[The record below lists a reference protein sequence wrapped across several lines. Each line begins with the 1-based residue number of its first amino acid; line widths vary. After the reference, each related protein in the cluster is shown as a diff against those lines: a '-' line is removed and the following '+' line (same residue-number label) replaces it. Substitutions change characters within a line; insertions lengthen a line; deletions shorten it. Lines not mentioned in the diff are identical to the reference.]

1 MKSTS
6 NIRDFKYFQ
15 NSLGFKINK
24 LSKELKR
31 YSSKIIKAYP
41 SLGIPELFTLNVIG
55 ENKKEVTIKYIASV
69 HWADQAEISRGVQ
82 KLIKLSLVNKA
93 KNHDDLRYTL
103 LQVTSDG
110 KKIHRELLKKQTDRN
125 KKLLKDFVLKVSS
138 FGSSKIFMFLV
149 NTFEERALIRPRF
162 FTFLFSFVSLVCP
175 LCLGPCAIPP
185 PTKIG
190 AVILPCLAPPYP
202 FC

>member
-31 YSSKIIKAYP
+31 YSSKIIKSYP

-55 ENKKEVTIKYIASV
+55 ENKKEVTIKYITSV

-82 KLIKLSLVNKA
+82 KLIKLSLINKA

-110 KKIHRELLKKQTDRN
+110 KKLHRELLKKQTDRN
-125 KKLLKDFVLKVSS
+125 KKLLKDFSNEEIVHMQKLLDKLLISS
-138 FGSSKIFMFLV
+138 QKY
-149 NTFEERALIRPRF
+149 LI
-162 FTFLFSFVSLVCP
+162 LN
-175 LCLGPCAIPP
+175 
-185 PTKIG
+185 
-190 AVILPCLAPPYP
+190 
-202 FC
+202 

>member
-1 MKSTS
+1 MYSTMKSTS

-125 KKLLKDFVLKVSS
+125 KKLLKDFSNEEIIHMQKLLDKLLISS
-138 FGSSKIFMFLV
+138 QKYLIF
-149 NTFEERALIRPRF
+149 N
-162 FTFLFSFVSLVCP
+162 
-175 LCLGPCAIPP
+175 
-185 PTKIG
+185 
-190 AVILPCLAPPYP
+190 
-202 FC
+202 

>member
-1 MKSTS
+1 MYSTMKSAT

-31 YSSKIIKAYP
+31 YSSKIIKEYP
-41 SLGIPELFTLNVIG
+41 SLGIPELFSLNVIG

-103 LQVTSDG
+103 LQMTNEG
-110 KKIHRELLKKQTDRN
+110 KKLHKELLKKQTDRN
-125 KKLLKDFVLKVSS
+125 KKLLKDFSNEEITHMQKLLDKLLISS
-138 FGSSKIFMFLV
+138 QKYLIF
-149 NTFEERALIRPRF
+149 N
-162 FTFLFSFVSLVCP
+162 
-175 LCLGPCAIPP
+175 
-185 PTKIG
+185 
-190 AVILPCLAPPYP
+190 
-202 FC
+202 

>member
-1 MKSTS
+1 MKSAT

-31 YSSKIIKAYP
+31 YSSKIIKEYP
-41 SLGIPELFTLNVIG
+41 SLGIPELFSLNVIG

-103 LQVTSDG
+103 LQMTNEG
-110 KKIHRELLKKQTDRN
+110 KKLHKELLKKQTDRN
-125 KKLLKDFVLKVSS
+125 KKLLKDFSNEEITHMQKLLDKLLISS
-138 FGSSKIFMFLV
+138 QKYLIV
-149 NTFEERALIRPRF
+149 N
-162 FTFLFSFVSLVCP
+162 
-175 LCLGPCAIPP
+175 
-185 PTKIG
+185 
-190 AVILPCLAPPYP
+190 
-202 FC
+202 

>member
-1 MKSTS
+1 MYSTMKSTS

-55 ENKKEVTIKYIASV
+55 ENKKEVTIKYITSV

-82 KLIKLSLVNKA
+82 KLIKLSLINKA

-110 KKIHRELLKKQTDRN
+110 KKLHRELLKKQTDRN
-125 KKLLKDFVLKVSS
+125 KKLLKDFSNEEIVHMQKLLDKLLISS
-138 FGSSKIFMFLV
+138 QKY
-149 NTFEERALIRPRF
+149 LI
-162 FTFLFSFVSLVCP
+162 LN
-175 LCLGPCAIPP
+175 
-185 PTKIG
+185 
-190 AVILPCLAPPYP
+190 
-202 FC
+202 

>member
-1 MKSTS
+1 MYSTMKSTS

-55 ENKKEVTIKYIASV
+55 ENKKEVTIKYITSV

-82 KLIKLSLVNKA
+82 KLIKLSLINKA
-93 KNHDDLRYTL
+93 RNHDDLRYTL

-110 KKIHRELLKKQTDRN
+110 KKLHRELLKKQTDRN
-125 KKLLKDFVLKVSS
+125 KKLLKDFSNEEIVHMQKLLDKLLISS
-138 FGSSKIFMFLV
+138 QKY
-149 NTFEERALIRPRF
+149 LI
-162 FTFLFSFVSLVCP
+162 LN
-175 LCLGPCAIPP
+175 
-185 PTKIG
+185 
-190 AVILPCLAPPYP
+190 
-202 FC
+202 

>member
-55 ENKKEVTIKYIASV
+55 ENKKEVSIKYIASV

-82 KLIKLSLVNKA
+82 KLIKLSLVNKTT
-93 KNHDDLRYTL
+93 NNEDLRYTL
-103 LQVTSDG
+103 LQATKEG
-110 KKIHRELLKKQTDRN
+110 KKIHKELLKKQTDRN
-125 KKLLKDFVLKVSS
+125 KKLLKDFSNEEISLMQQLLDKLLISS
-138 FGSSKIFMFLV
+138 QKYLIF
-149 NTFEERALIRPRF
+149 N
-162 FTFLFSFVSLVCP
+162 
-175 LCLGPCAIPP
+175 
-185 PTKIG
+185 
-190 AVILPCLAPPYP
+190 
-202 FC
+202 

>member
-1 MKSTS
+1 MYSTMKSTS

-55 ENKKEVTIKYIASV
+55 ENKKKVTIKYITSV

-82 KLIKLSLVNKA
+82 KLIKLSLINKA

-110 KKIHRELLKKQTDRN
+110 KKLHRELLKKQTDRN
-125 KKLLKDFVLKVSS
+125 KKLLKDFSNEEIVHMQKLLDKLLISS
-138 FGSSKIFMFLV
+138 QKY
-149 NTFEERALIRPRF
+149 LI
-162 FTFLFSFVSLVCP
+162 LN
-175 LCLGPCAIPP
+175 
-185 PTKIG
+185 
-190 AVILPCLAPPYP
+190 
-202 FC
+202 

>member
-1 MKSTS
+1 MYSTMKSIS

-55 ENKKEVTIKYIASV
+55 ENKKEVTIKYITSV

-82 KLIKLSLVNKA
+82 KLIKLSLINKA

-110 KKIHRELLKKQTDRN
+110 KKLHRELLKKQTDRN
-125 KKLLKDFVLKVSS
+125 KKLLKDFSNEEIVHMQKLLDKLLISS
-138 FGSSKIFMFLV
+138 QKY
-149 NTFEERALIRPRF
+149 LI
-162 FTFLFSFVSLVCP
+162 LN
-175 LCLGPCAIPP
+175 
-185 PTKIG
+185 
-190 AVILPCLAPPYP
+190 
-202 FC
+202 

>member
-1 MKSTS
+1 MYSTMKSTS

-55 ENKKEVTIKYIASV
+55 ENKKEVTIKYITSV

-110 KKIHRELLKKQTDRN
+110 KKLHRELLKKQTDRN
-125 KKLLKDFVLKVSS
+125 KKLLKDFSNEEIVHMQKLLDKLLISS
-138 FGSSKIFMFLV
+138 QKY
-149 NTFEERALIRPRF
+149 LI
-162 FTFLFSFVSLVCP
+162 LN
-175 LCLGPCAIPP
+175 
-185 PTKIG
+185 
-190 AVILPCLAPPYP
+190 
-202 FC
+202 

>member
-1 MKSTS
+1 MKSIS

-82 KLIKLSLVNKA
+82 KLIKLSLINKA

-110 KKIHRELLKKQTDRN
+110 KKLHRELLKKQTDRN
-125 KKLLKDFVLKVSS
+125 KKLLKDFNNEEIVHMQKLLDKLLISS
-138 FGSSKIFMFLV
+138 QKY
-149 NTFEERALIRPRF
+149 LI
-162 FTFLFSFVSLVCP
+162 LN
-175 LCLGPCAIPP
+175 
-185 PTKIG
+185 
-190 AVILPCLAPPYP
+190 
-202 FC
+202 

>member
-1 MKSTS
+1 MKSIS

-125 KKLLKDFVLKVSS
+125 KKLLKDFSNEEIIHIQKLLDKLLISS
-138 FGSSKIFMFLV
+138 QKYLIF
-149 NTFEERALIRPRF
+149 N
-162 FTFLFSFVSLVCP
+162 
-175 LCLGPCAIPP
+175 
-185 PTKIG
+185 
-190 AVILPCLAPPYP
+190 
-202 FC
+202 

>member
-1 MKSTS
+1 MYSTMKSTS

-82 KLIKLSLVNKA
+82 KLIKLSLINKA

-103 LQVTSDG
+103 LKVTSDG
-110 KKIHRELLKKQTDRN
+110 KKLHRELLKKQTDRN
-125 KKLLKDFVLKVSS
+125 KKLLKDFSNEEIAHMQKLLDKLLISS
-138 FGSSKIFMFLV
+138 QKY
-149 NTFEERALIRPRF
+149 LI
-162 FTFLFSFVSLVCP
+162 LN
-175 LCLGPCAIPP
+175 
-185 PTKIG
+185 
-190 AVILPCLAPPYP
+190 
-202 FC
+202 

>member
-1 MKSTS
+1 MNSTS
-6 NIRDFKYFQ
+6 NIRDFKYFL

-110 KKIHRELLKKQTDRN
+110 EKIHRELLKKQTDRN
-125 KKLLKDFVLKVSS
+125 KKLLKDFSNEEIVHMQELLDKLLISS
-138 FGSSKIFMFLV
+138 QKYLIF
-149 NTFEERALIRPRF
+149 N
-162 FTFLFSFVSLVCP
+162 
-175 LCLGPCAIPP
+175 
-185 PTKIG
+185 
-190 AVILPCLAPPYP
+190 
-202 FC
+202 

>member
-55 ENKKEVTIKYIASV
+55 ENKKEVSIKYISSV

-125 KKLLKDFVLKVSS
+125 KKLLKDFSNEEIIHIQKLLDKLLISS
-138 FGSSKIFMFLV
+138 QKYLIF
-149 NTFEERALIRPRF
+149 N
-162 FTFLFSFVSLVCP
+162 
-175 LCLGPCAIPP
+175 
-185 PTKIG
+185 
-190 AVILPCLAPPYP
+190 
-202 FC
+202 

>member
-1 MKSTS
+1 MKSIS

-55 ENKKEVTIKYIASV
+55 ENKKEVTIKYITSV

-82 KLIKLSLVNKA
+82 KLIKLSLINKA

-110 KKIHRELLKKQTDRN
+110 KKLHRELLKKQTDRN
-125 KKLLKDFVLKVSS
+125 KKLLKDFSNEEIVHMQKLLDKLLISS
-138 FGSSKIFMFLV
+138 QKY
-149 NTFEERALIRPRF
+149 LI
-162 FTFLFSFVSLVCP
+162 LN
-175 LCLGPCAIPP
+175 
-185 PTKIG
+185 
-190 AVILPCLAPPYP
+190 
-202 FC
+202 

>member
-1 MKSTS
+1 MYSTMKSAT

-31 YSSKIIKAYP
+31 YSSKIIKEYP
-41 SLGIPELFTLNVIG
+41 SLGIPELFSLNVIG

-103 LQVTSDG
+103 LQMTNEG
-110 KKIHRELLKKQTDRN
+110 KKLHKELLKKQTDRN
-125 KKLLKDFVLKVSS
+125 KKVLKDFSNEEITHMQKLLDKLLISS
-138 FGSSKIFMFLV
+138 QKYLIF
-149 NTFEERALIRPRF
+149 N
-162 FTFLFSFVSLVCP
+162 
-175 LCLGPCAIPP
+175 
-185 PTKIG
+185 
-190 AVILPCLAPPYP
+190 
-202 FC
+202 

>member
-1 MKSTS
+1 MYSTMKSTS

-31 YSSKIIKAYP
+31 YSSKIIKSYP

-55 ENKKEVTIKYIASV
+55 ENKKEVTIKYIHSV

-82 KLIKLSLVNKA
+82 KLIKLSLINKA

-110 KKIHRELLKKQTDRN
+110 KKLHKELLKKQTDRN
-125 KKLLKDFVLKVSS
+125 KKLLKDFRMK
-138 FGSSKIFMFLV
+138 K
-149 NTFEERALIRPRF
+149 
-162 FTFLFSFVSLVCP
+162 LFICKNF
-175 LCLGPCAIPP
+175 
-185 PTKIG
+185 
-190 AVILPCLAPPYP
+190 
-202 FC
+202 

>member
-1 MKSTS
+1 MKGTS

-31 YSSKIIKAYP
+31 YSSKIIKSYP

-55 ENKKEVTIKYIASV
+55 ENKKEVTIKYITSV

-82 KLIKLSLVNKA
+82 KLIKLSLINKA

-110 KKIHRELLKKQTDRN
+110 KKLHRELLKKQTDRN
-125 KKLLKDFVLKVSS
+125 KKLLKDFSNEEIVHMQKLLDKLLISS
-138 FGSSKIFMFLV
+138 QKY
-149 NTFEERALIRPRF
+149 LI
-162 FTFLFSFVSLVCP
+162 LN
-175 LCLGPCAIPP
+175 
-185 PTKIG
+185 
-190 AVILPCLAPPYP
+190 
-202 FC
+202 

>member
-1 MKSTS
+1 MYSTMKSIS

-55 ENKKEVTIKYIASV
+55 ENKKKVTIKYIASV

-82 KLIKLSLVNKA
+82 KLIKLSLINKA

-110 KKIHRELLKKQTDRN
+110 KKLHRELLKKQTDRN
-125 KKLLKDFVLKVSS
+125 KKLLKDFSNEEIVHMQKLLDKLLISS
-138 FGSSKIFMFLV
+138 QKY
-149 NTFEERALIRPRF
+149 LI
-162 FTFLFSFVSLVCP
+162 LN
-175 LCLGPCAIPP
+175 
-185 PTKIG
+185 
-190 AVILPCLAPPYP
+190 
-202 FC
+202 

>member
-1 MKSTS
+1 MYSTMKSTS

-31 YSSKIIKAYP
+31 YSSKIIKSYP

-55 ENKKEVTIKYIASV
+55 ENKKEVTIKYITSV

-82 KLIKLSLVNKA
+82 KLIKLSLINKA

-103 LQVTSDG
+103 LQVTSNG
-110 KKIHRELLKKQTDRN
+110 KKLHRELLKKQTDRN
-125 KKLLKDFVLKVSS
+125 KKLLKDFSNEEIVHMQKLLDKLLISS
-138 FGSSKIFMFLV
+138 QKY
-149 NTFEERALIRPRF
+149 LI
-162 FTFLFSFVSLVCP
+162 LN
-175 LCLGPCAIPP
+175 
-185 PTKIG
+185 
-190 AVILPCLAPPYP
+190 
-202 FC
+202 

>member
-1 MKSTS
+1 MYSTMKSTS

-55 ENKKEVTIKYIASV
+55 ENKKEVSIKYISSV

-82 KLIKLSLVNKA
+82 KLIKLSLINKA

-103 LQVTSDG
+103 LRVTSDG
-110 KKIHRELLKKQTDRN
+110 KKLHRELLKKQTDRN
-125 KKLLKDFVLKVSS
+125 KKLLKDFSNEEIVHMQKLLDKLLISS
-138 FGSSKIFMFLV
+138 QKYLIF
-149 NTFEERALIRPRF
+149 N
-162 FTFLFSFVSLVCP
+162 
-175 LCLGPCAIPP
+175 
-185 PTKIG
+185 
-190 AVILPCLAPPYP
+190 
-202 FC
+202 

>member
-1 MKSTS
+1 MYSTMKSIS

-82 KLIKLSLVNKA
+82 KLIKLSLINKA
-93 KNHDDLRYTL
+93 KNHDHLRYTL

-110 KKIHRELLKKQTDRN
+110 KKLHKELLKKQTDRN
-125 KKLLKDFVLKVSS
+125 KKLLKDFNNEEIVHMQKLLDKLLISS
-138 FGSSKIFMFLV
+138 QKY
-149 NTFEERALIRPRF
+149 LI
-162 FTFLFSFVSLVCP
+162 LN
-175 LCLGPCAIPP
+175 
-185 PTKIG
+185 
-190 AVILPCLAPPYP
+190 
-202 FC
+202 

>member
-1 MKSTS
+1 MYSTMKSTS

-31 YSSKIIKAYP
+31 YSSKIIKSYP

-110 KKIHRELLKKQTDRN
+110 KKLHKELLKKQTDRN
-125 KKLLKDFVLKVSS
+125 KKLLKDFSNEEIVHMQKLLDKLLISS
-138 FGSSKIFMFLV
+138 QKY
-149 NTFEERALIRPRF
+149 LI
-162 FTFLFSFVSLVCP
+162 LN
-175 LCLGPCAIPP
+175 
-185 PTKIG
+185 
-190 AVILPCLAPPYP
+190 
-202 FC
+202 